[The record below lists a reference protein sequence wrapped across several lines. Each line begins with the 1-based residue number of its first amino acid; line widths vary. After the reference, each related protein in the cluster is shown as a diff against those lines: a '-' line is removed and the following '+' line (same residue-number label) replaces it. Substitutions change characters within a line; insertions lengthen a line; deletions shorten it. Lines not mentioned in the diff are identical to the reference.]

1 MNIIPYGKNILVVPS
16 KKKKI
21 LVSDTNAIEAY
32 GDVVAI
38 GEDVKTVK
46 VGDTILFTKWGIR
59 ENKIGDETFYFVK
72 EDDDFYLGKVCTE
85 EHSA

>member
-1 MNIIPYGKNILVVPS
+1 MNIIPYGKNILVSPS

-32 GDVVAI
+32 GDVIAI
-38 GEDVKTVK
+38 GDDVKTVK

-59 ENKIGDETFYFVK
+59 ENKIDDEVFYFVK
-72 EDDDFYLGKVCTE
+72 EDDDFFLGTCTE
-85 EHSA
+85 